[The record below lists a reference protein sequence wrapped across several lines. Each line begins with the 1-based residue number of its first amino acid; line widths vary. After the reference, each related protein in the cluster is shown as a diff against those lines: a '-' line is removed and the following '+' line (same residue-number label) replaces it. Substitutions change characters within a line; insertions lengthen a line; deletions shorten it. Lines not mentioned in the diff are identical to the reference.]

1 MFLLTTRTRCDE
13 SFLLII
19 LDFHVETYFMTTLY
33 VLYFSLYIA
42 HSYTVKNRVVSFML
56 PGMPHI
62 WAWYAVIVLPTLWGN
77 HFLTMISILRL
88 NQILF
93 STPCASPWFFI
104 DFWVPNSEQH
114 TCYGDR
120 ERWQKAHNSSIDKV
134 KIEKKENGLKVVETD
149 SVMECTNTKS
159 LTLQPLNGVL
169 FISPSKWMH
178 RTSFTA

>member
-1 MFLLTTRTRCDE
+1 
-13 SFLLII
+13 
-19 LDFHVETYFMTTLY
+19 
-33 VLYFSLYIA
+33 
-42 HSYTVKNRVVSFML
+42 
-56 PGMPHI
+56 
-62 WAWYAVIVLPTLWGN
+62 
-77 HFLTMISILRL
+77 MISISRL

-120 ERWQKAHNSSIDKV
+120 ERWHKAHNSPIDKV

-159 LTLQPLNGVL
+159 LALQPLNGVL
-169 FISPSKWMH
+169 LISPSKWVH
-178 RTSFTA
+178 HTLFTAYNMLAAYNMLGTISYNLPHFDASKGTRQLYTCFKKMWNNFFCFFHRLKKGKFFNIRVEKTSNKNVIKHISTSKNCAKH